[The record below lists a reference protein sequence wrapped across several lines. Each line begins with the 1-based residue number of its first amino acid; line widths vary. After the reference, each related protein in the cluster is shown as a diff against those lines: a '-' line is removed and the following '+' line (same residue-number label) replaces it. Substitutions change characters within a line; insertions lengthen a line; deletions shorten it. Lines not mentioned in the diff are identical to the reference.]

1 MANGR
6 GVVYPL
12 CARSVSYLKVQE
24 LTRSELIAHIA
35 IAKRTVFVYVF
46 VLYCTVTELHV
57 PKKAPFANVR
67 VTMPS
72 VCWSLSREW
81 VGLYVPSRGAML
93 AIVARVCV
101 CADRCPCLCRQMIY
115 RSTVTMGI
123 KENNLNGGASKASN
137 PGKRPRVTGRAS
149 TDAYQLRAGPTAM
162 VSFTAKTQ

>member
-1 MANGR
+1 MVNGR

-12 CARSVSYLKVQE
+12 CARSVSYLKVQA

-101 CADRCPCLCRQMIY
+101 CADRCPCLCRQMLY
-115 RSTVTMGI
+115 HSTVTMGI
-123 KENNLNGGASKASN
+123 KENSLSGGASKVSN

-149 TDAYQLRAGPTAM
+149 TDAYQLKAGPTG
-162 VSFTAKTQ
+162 

>member
-1 MANGR
+1 MVNGR

-12 CARSVSYLKVQE
+12 CARSVSYLKVQA

-46 VLYCTVTELHV
+46 VLYCIVTELHV

-101 CADRCPCLCRQMIY
+101 CADRCPCPCRQMIY
-115 RSTVTMGI
+115 RSTVTMGT
-123 KENNLNGGASKASN
+123 KENNLNGGASNASN

-149 TDAYQLRAGPTAM
+149 TDAYQLTAGPTNAHY
-162 VSFTAKTQ
+162 VTRP